1 MILFGSGCAI
11 EARIVSE
18 TGRKTLVSSLSSDE
32 GERFMASKKATK
44 KGAASKKAT
53 KGATK
58 KTTKKTSKKP
68 AGGATGTIMVWEDD
82 PGAAPGLNPV
92 PRPAPALGK
101 LRLRIQISDPAP
113 PAKPFPVATREFRY
127 WAAAEAL
134 GRSAEFWGGIV
145 PDPLPWQVGG
155 F

>member
-1 MILFGSGCAI
+1 
-11 EARIVSE
+11 
-18 TGRKTLVSSLSSDE
+18 
-32 GERFMASKKATK
+32 MASKKTAKKTTK
-44 KGAASKKAT
+44 KAAASKK
-53 KGATK
+53 ATK

-82 PGAAPGLNPV
+82 PGAVPGLNPV

-101 LRLRIQISDPAP
+101 MRLRIQISDPAP

-134 GRSAEFWGGIV
+134 GRTAEFWAGIV

-155 F
+155 FLPV